1 LKYRGNL
8 HVVMVIG
15 ALPLLMLDAVAELVR
30 LDDDESPE
38 SIAPA
43 RKAIMKPVLG
53 TLVPVKVD
61 FI

>member
-1 LKYRGNL
+1 
-8 HVVMVIG
+8 MVIG